1 MEMDRM
7 VVLAI
12 GLVAASVPGSVP
24 QTPPASAQ
32 RPALS
37 GRWRINVEK
46 SEDGAEKL
54 RAAAAAGRRPDGAG
68 SGSGASGP
76 GRGGPRRGGGR
87 GRGSGDA
94 RDSMRQL
101 TEAPVEMTITQTEA
115 EIAIVEK
122 DGRLRLLHPD
132 GQPRN
137 DSAGAAVKTRWDA
150 DRLVVGTKLAGG
162 PEVTETFTLETQPRQ
177 LVVESRV
184 MGGALGG
191 VTVRRVYEPGT
202 PE

>member
-46 SEDGAEKL
+46 SEDGAEKV
-54 RAAAAAGRRPDGAG
+54 RAAAAGRRPEGAG
-68 SGSGASGP
+68 SARGASGA
-76 GRGGPRRGGGR
+76 GRDGSRRGGSR
-87 GRGSGDA
+87 GRATGDL

-101 TEAPVEMTITQTEA
+101 TEAPAEMTITQTEA

-137 DSAGAAVKTRWDA
+137 DSAGAAVKAYWDA
-150 DRLVVGTKLAGG
+150 DRLVVRTKHADG
-162 PEVTETFTLETQPRQ
+162 PERTETFTLETQPRQ

-184 MGGALGG
+184 MGRALGG
-191 VTVRRVYEPGT
+191 VTVWRVYEPRAS
-202 PE
+202 E